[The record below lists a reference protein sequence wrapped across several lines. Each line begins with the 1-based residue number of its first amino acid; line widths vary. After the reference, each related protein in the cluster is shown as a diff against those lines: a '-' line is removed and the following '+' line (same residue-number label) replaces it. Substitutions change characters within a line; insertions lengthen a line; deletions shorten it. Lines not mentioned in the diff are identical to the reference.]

1 MRDVMRKAGPVRATA
16 VTVLTAALFASL
28 AAAPAAAPRP
38 AAESPGDKEVQ
49 KVENAVRVLGEMM
62 KESDKSIP
70 LSLLERCAGIAV
82 IPDVIRAGLVIGG
95 RHGKG
100 VLLVRT
106 GDGGWSDPVF
116 IDIKGGSLGWQAGVQ
131 SADIVL
137 VFRTARS
144 IENITR
150 GKFTLGAD
158 VGVAAGPLGRQA
170 EASTDA
176 QLKAEIL
183 SYSRSRGLYAGI
195 TLQGSSIQVDD
206 KANGNFY
213 GRERITARDIL
224 DGRAPEPPAAADAL
238 RAALAAI
245 MRGE

>member
-1 MRDVMRKAGPVRATA
+1 MRDMMRIAGPGRGAAAFALMAAFVAT
-16 VTVLTAALFASL
+16 L
-28 AAAPAAAPRP
+28 AAAPAATLPSAGS
-38 AAESPGDKEVQ
+38 AGEKEIQ
-49 KVENAVRVLGEMM
+49 KVENALRVLEEMM

-70 LSLLERCAGIAV
+70 LNLLERCAGIAI

-137 VFRTARS
+137 VFRTPRS

-213 GRERITARDIL
+213 GRDGLTARDIL
-224 DGRAPEPPAAADAL
+224 DGKASPAPDVAAGL
-238 RAALAAI
+238 KAALVGAI
-245 MRGE
+245 RNE